1 MITRSPVSRA
11 LLALGAC
18 ALSAAAL
25 LADPADAFRARRQ
38 AGTASAANPDQS
50 PDAVKALA
58 VLFQSMDTIASYL
71 KAGELSGVHSED
83 SSLVV
88 AVSVLTRE
96 TGAARPDARDQLRL
110 TLREFGRKLGDL
122 HAAADLGDL
131 PRVDAH
137 LKEVLVTY
145 ETLKSYY
152 DNDVLTQARRLS
164 ERYTCPMHPDV
175 RGRITEQCPRCGMQL
190 DQPVRIPLFYFGGT
204 PALQT
209 VTAEIRPAAALQAGQ
224 AVDAVLKLTTF
235 GRPVL
240 ITDLR
245 VVHTERIH
253 LLVID
258 PSLTDYHH
266 IHPRPTETPGEY
278 AFSFTPRKAG
288 PYRAWADV
296 RTTATGFQEYVMA
309 DLGPGPRSEPPADT
323 SVQLRA
329 EVEGL
334 RFELVPDAP
343 PFRAGEPMRV
353 KLRVSDASGK
363 PFAGLEPVM
372 DAFAHIVGFADDY
385 MTVLHTHPKSA
396 GPLKAGQRGGP
407 ELEFQLYATRQGFY
421 RFFVQVQVG
430 GSQRFAPFG
439 LQVAP
444 AR

>member
-1 MITRSPVSRA
+1 MMTGTWAQRT

-18 ALSAAAL
+18 SLLAAAP
-25 LADPADAFRARRQ
+25 LADRRDESRARTQ
-38 AGTASAANPDQS
+38 SGSATAPNPDQT

-58 VLFQSMDTIASYL
+58 VFFQSMATIETYL
-71 KAGELSGVHSED
+71 RAGELSGVHSED

-88 AVSVLTRE
+88 AVSVLSRE
-96 TGAARPDARDQLRL
+96 TAAARADARDQLRL
-110 TLREFGRKLGDL
+110 TLREFGRRLGDL
-122 HAAADLGDL
+122 HAAADSGDL
-131 PRVDAH
+131 PKVDEH
-137 LKEVLVTY
+137 LKEVLATY
-145 ETLKSYY
+145 AALKSCYEE
-152 DNDVLTQARRLS
+152 DVLAQARRLA

-175 RGRITEQCPRCGMQL
+175 RGRTTEQCPRCGMDL

-209 VTAEIRPAAALQAGQ
+209 VNAAIRAGGPVQAGQ
-224 AVDAVLKLTTF
+224 PLDAILKLTTF

-278 AFSFTPRKAG
+278 AFSFTPRTAG

-309 DLGPGPRSEPPADT
+309 DMGQGSTSAPADKT
-323 SVQLRA
+323 ASLRA
-329 EVEGL
+329 EVDGM
-334 RFELVPDAP
+334 RFELLPEAP
-343 PFRAGEPMRV
+343 LFRAGEPMRV
-353 KLRVSDASGK
+353 RLQVSDASGK

-372 DAFAHIVGFADDY
+372 GTFAHIVGFAEDY
-385 MTVLHTHPKSA
+385 KTVLHTHPKTA
-396 GPLKAGQRGGP
+396 GPLKPEQRGGP
-407 ELEFQLYATRQGFY
+407 ELEFQLYAERPGFY
-421 RFFVQVQVG
+421 RFFAQVQVG
-430 GSQRFAPFG
+430 GVSRFAPFG